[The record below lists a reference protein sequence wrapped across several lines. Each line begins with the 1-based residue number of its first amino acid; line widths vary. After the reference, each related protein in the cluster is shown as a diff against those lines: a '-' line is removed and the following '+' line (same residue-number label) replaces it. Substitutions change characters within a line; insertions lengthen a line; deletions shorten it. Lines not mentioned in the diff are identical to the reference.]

1 MSGALFSFT
10 AMAVAARELS
20 HGMGPFQMLVVRSG
34 FGVVLVTLLLAR
46 AGFAQLRVTHFKLH
60 VTRNLIHFC
69 GQLGWFYAIG
79 LIPLATVFAIE
90 FTTPLWTAVFA
101 AIFLREQLTAVR
113 ITAVVLGITGI
124 LVILRPGLATVEPAA
139 LAMLV
144 GARLRPHAY
153 RDEKTLV
160 ARFSAVH
167 IVLDVVH
174 AVRAGAGAGARA
186 LGAARRRAMAVGGAA
201 RHHRHQRAFLHG
213 QCAGLRGCDS
223 GGANGFSAP
232 AARRFSWLFFLRR
245 DHRRLA
251 GARRAAHSWR
261 QRDEFVAGEQKQVV
275 YWAKNRA
282 RRSKRHCFT
291 PILPFPRQGRRNLL
305 IGVAQTIHFNR
316 DPPLAGE
323 GRDEG

>member
-1 MSGALFSFT
+1 
-10 AMAVAARELS
+10 
-20 HGMGPFQMLVVRSG
+20 MGPFQMLVVRSG

-144 GARLRPHAY
+144 GALAFGL
-153 RDEKTLV
+153 T
-160 ARFSAVH
+160 H
-167 IVLDVVH
+167 IVTKKLSSRDSALCILFWMSFMQFVL
-174 AVRAGAGAGARA
+174 A
-186 LGAARRRAMAVGGAA
+186 LGPALAHWAPLAAAQWPWVVLLGITGISAHFCMVNALA
-201 RHHRHQRAFLHG
+201 
-213 QCAGLRGCDS
+213 CAD
-223 GGANGFSAP
+223 ATVVVP
-232 AARRFSWLFFLRR
+232 MDFLRLPLVGFLGYFFYGETI
-245 DHRRLA
+245 DGWLVL
-251 GARRAAHSWR
+251 GA
-261 QRDEFVAGEQKQVV
+261 
-275 YWAKNRA
+275 
-282 RRSKRHCFT
+282 
-291 PILPFPRQGRRNLL
+291 LL
-305 IGVAQTIHFNR
+305 ILGGNATSLWRENR
-316 DPPLAGE
+316 S
-323 GRDEG
+323 R